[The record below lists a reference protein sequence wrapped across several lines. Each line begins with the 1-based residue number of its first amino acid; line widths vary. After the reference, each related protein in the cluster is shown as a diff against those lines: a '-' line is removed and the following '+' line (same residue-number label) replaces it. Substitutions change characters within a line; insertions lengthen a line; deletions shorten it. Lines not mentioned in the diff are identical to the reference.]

1 MQRLKGFII
10 ALCLTLFSFAP
21 AEACKGK
28 FAERITFGGFER
40 VTHLSTSGMNLWIK
54 VANANGRKLVVPEAE
69 VDIYVD
75 GVKRLTLSLRE
86 KVSVPRKATS
96 DVLVPIRITSHSMF
110 SMVSILGHIIMGES
124 EDVTINYRMRAG
136 TPLFKRTFEA
146 ENVPVKVL
154 LAKMGLPTS
163 ELEILRSLLD

>member
-1 MQRLKGFII
+1 MQRIKGII
-10 ALCLTLFSFAP
+10 FTLCFMLLSFVP
-21 AEACKGK
+21 AEACKSK

-54 VANANGRKLVVPEAE
+54 VANDNGRKLVVPEAE

-75 GVKRLTLSLRE
+75 GVKRLTLTLRD

-110 SMVSILGHIIMGES
+110 SVVSILGHVIMGED

-154 LAKMGLPTS
+154 LAKLGLPTS